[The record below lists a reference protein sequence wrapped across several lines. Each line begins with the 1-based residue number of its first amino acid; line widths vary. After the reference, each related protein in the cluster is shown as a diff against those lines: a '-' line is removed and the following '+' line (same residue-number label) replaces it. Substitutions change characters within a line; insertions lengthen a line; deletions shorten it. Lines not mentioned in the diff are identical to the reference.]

1 MSRSTSS
8 SPTSVS
14 FAPREPPRGDRRQR
28 WCYRFNVV
36 SNVAQRKL
44 DKLPASPG
52 VYVFHGA
59 DGKVLYVG
67 KARSLRNR
75 VRSYFQPGSSDLRA
89 FVSRLER
96 ELTDIETFVT
106 HNDKE
111 AALLENQLIKS
122 HQPKYNVKL
131 RDDKEFLSLRLDTGK
146 PWPRLEVVRR
156 PKPDGAQYFGPY
168 HSATAARQTLRLVNR
183 YFQLR
188 TCTDTEL
195 RLRSRPC
202 LQYQIKRC
210 PAPCVLEVDEEEYR
224 AQVVNVARFLDGRHD
239 ELVRDLD
246 ERMER
251 ASRDLAYER
260 AAIYRDQIRAV
271 ERAREEQRVAGVQKS
286 DQDAIGFHRQGDQVE
301 VAVLSMR
308 GGRLFG
314 VRTLP
319 MRRVAVPNDEMLG
332 AFLRQHYAERPTLPD
347 EILVPESIEMS
358 EALEELLSEDRK
370 RRVHI
375 VHPKRGAKAKLL
387 DLARENAEHAFNE
400 KERAREDVEARL
412 ESLQKQLRLS
422 ILPRRIECVDIS
434 HTGGEETVAVFVAL
448 QDGVPA
454 KERYRSFRVK
464 RVSGGD
470 DYAAMYEVLVRRLR
484 RGRNEEEGWGLP
496 DLLVVDGG
504 KGQLGM
510 AVRALEDIGIADL
523 EIASVAKPRVNAA
536 GEEEGDR
543 VFRPGQKNPVPVRGN
558 SALSLLL
565 LARDETHR
573 ASNALRTQLGRR
585 RRLRSELD
593 DVPGVGPKTRAKLLR
608 TLGSLRQ
615 VLAATEEQLVEAG
628 ASRRQAQAI
637 KSTLGPAPVAFD
649 TETAEETAI
658 ENAFQAD

>member
-1 MSRSTSS
+1 M
-8 SPTSVS
+8 V
-14 FAPREPPRGDRRQR
+14 AE
-28 WCYRFNVV
+28 
-36 SNVAQRKL
+36 VAQRKL
-44 DKLPASPG
+44 DGLPVSPG

-106 HNDKE
+106 HTDKE

-131 RDDKEFLSLRLDTGK
+131 RDDKEYLSLRLDAKK

-188 TCTDTEL
+188 TCTDTEF

-202 LQYQIKRC
+202 LQHQIKRC
-210 PAPCVLEVDEEEYR
+210 PGPCVLAVDESEYR
-224 AQVVNVARFLDGRHD
+224 AQVANVARFLDGRHD
-239 ELVRDLD
+239 ELVRDID
-246 ERMER
+246 GRMKG
-251 ASRDLAYER
+251 ASGELEYER
-260 AAIYRDQIRAV
+260 AAIYRDQLRAV
-271 ERAREEQRVAGVQKS
+271 ERAQEEQRVSGVQKS
-286 DQDAIGFHRQGDQVE
+286 DQDVIGFHRQGDQVE

-308 GGRLFG
+308 GGRLFS

-319 MRRVAVPNDEMLG
+319 LRRVAVPNDEMLG
-332 AFLRQHYAERPTLPD
+332 AFLHQHYAERTSLPD
-347 EILVPESIEMS
+347 EVLVPVGIEMS
-358 EALEELLSEDRK
+358 EALEELLSENRK
-370 RRVHI
+370 RRVQI
-375 VHPKRGAKAKLL
+375 VEPKRGAKAKLL
-387 DLARENAEHAFNE
+387 DLARENAEHAFDE

-412 ESLQKQLRLS
+412 EELQRQLRLPVV
-422 ILPRRIECVDIS
+422 PRRIECVDIS

-448 QDGVPA
+448 HNGVPA
-454 KERYRSFRVK
+454 KDRYRSFRVK
-464 RVSGGD
+464 GVGGGD
-470 DYAAMYEVLVRRLR
+470 DYAAMYEVLMRRLR
-484 RGRNEEEGWGLP
+484 RGKNQEDGWELP

-504 KGQLGM
+504 KGQLGV
-510 AVRALEDIGIADL
+510 AVRAREDIGVPDL
-523 EIASVAKPRVNAA
+523 ELASVAKPRVTAT

-543 VFRPGQKNPVPVRGN
+543 VFRPGQKNAMPARVN
-558 SALSLLL
+558 SALSMLL

-573 ASNALRTQLGRR
+573 ASNTLRRKVGRT

-593 DVPGVGPKTRAKLLR
+593 AVPGVGPKTRGKLLR
-608 TLGSLRQ
+608 NLGSLRE
-615 VLAATEEQLVEAG
+615 VLAATEDQLIEAG
-628 ASRRQAQAI
+628 ATARQAKAI
-637 KSTLGPAPVAFD
+637 KASLGDHGPTGPDA
-649 TETAEETAI
+649 ESAEETAI
-658 ENAFQAD
+658 ENAFQSD

>member
-1 MSRSTSS
+1 M
-8 SPTSVS
+8 V
-14 FAPREPPRGDRRQR
+14 AEA
-28 WCYRFNVV
+28 
-36 SNVAQRKL
+36 AQRKL

-59 DGKVLYVG
+59 DQKVLYVG
-67 KARSLRNR
+67 KARSLRSR

-89 FVSRLER
+89 FVGRLER

-106 HNDKE
+106 YTDKE

-131 RDDKEFLSLRLDTGK
+131 RDDKEYLSLRLDAK
-146 PWPRLEVVRR
+146 RPWPRLEVVRR

-168 HSATAARQTLRLVNR
+168 HSATSARQTLRLVNR

-188 TCTDTEL
+188 TCTDAEF

-202 LQYQIKRC
+202 LQHQIKRC
-210 PAPCVLEVDEEEYR
+210 PAPCVLDIDEEEYR
-224 AQVVNVARFLDGRHD
+224 AQVTNVARLLDGQHD

-246 ERMER
+246 SRMKG
-251 ASRDLAYER
+251 ASGEFEYER

-271 ERAREEQRVAGVQKS
+271 ERAQEEQRVAGVQKS
-286 DQDAIGFHRQGDQVE
+286 DQDVIGFHRQGDQVE

-319 MRRVAVPNDEMLG
+319 LRRVAVPNDEMLG
-332 AFLRQHYAERPTLPD
+332 AFLRQHYAERASLPD
-347 EILVPESIEMS
+347 EVLVPVAIEMS
-358 EALEELLSEDRK
+358 EALEELLSENRK
-370 RRVHI
+370 RRVQI
-375 VHPKRGAKAKLL
+375 VEPQRGAKAKLL

-400 KERAREDVEARL
+400 KERAREDLEVRL
-412 ESLQKQLRLS
+412 GELQRQLRLS
-422 ILPRRIECVDIS
+422 VLPRRIECVDIS
-434 HTGGEETVAVFVAL
+434 HSGGEETVAVFVAL
-448 QDGVPA
+448 QNGTPA
-454 KERYRSFRVK
+454 KERYRSFHVK
-464 RVSGGD
+464 QASGGD
-470 DYAAMYEVLVRRLR
+470 DYGAMYEVLMRRLR
-484 RGRNEEEGWGLP
+484 RGKNEEEGWELP

-504 KGQLGM
+504 KGQLGV
-510 AVRALEDIGIADL
+510 AVRAREDLGIPDL
-523 EIASVAKPRVNAA
+523 EIASVAKPRVTAT

-543 VFRPGQKNPVPVRGN
+543 VFRPGQKNAIPVRAS

-573 ASNALRTQLGRR
+573 ASNTLRKKVGRK

-593 DVPGVGPKTRAKLLR
+593 GVPGVGPKTRGKLLR
-608 TLGSLRQ
+608 HLGSLRE
-615 VLAATEEQLVEAG
+615 VLAATEQQLIEAG
-628 ASRRQAQAI
+628 ASRRQAEAI
-637 KSTLGPAPVAFD
+637 REELGRHAPVTPEA
-649 TETAEETAI
+649 ETAEETAI

>member
-1 MSRSTSS
+1 
-8 SPTSVS
+8 
-14 FAPREPPRGDRRQR
+14 
-28 WCYRFNVV
+28 VV
-36 SNVAQRKL
+36 ANAAQRKL

-59 DGKVLYVG
+59 DGKILYVG

-106 HNDKE
+106 RTDKE

-131 RDDKEFLSLRLDTGK
+131 RDDKEFLSLRLDAKK
-146 PWPRLEVVRR
+146 PWPRIEVVRR
-156 PKPDGAQYFGPY
+156 PKLDGARYFGPY

-188 TCTDTEL
+188 TCTDREF
-195 RLRSRPC
+195 RQRSRPC

-210 PAPCVLEVDEEEYR
+210 PGPCVLEVDQAEYS
-224 AQVVNVARFLDGRHD
+224 AQVANVARFLDGRHD
-239 ELVRDLD
+239 DLVRDLD
-246 ERMER
+246 ERMKN
-251 ASRDLAYER
+251 ASGELEYEQ
-260 AAIYRDQIRAV
+260 AAVYRDQLRAV
-271 ERAREEQRVAGVQKS
+271 DRAQEEQRVAGVQKS
-286 DQDAIGFHRQGDQVE
+286 DQDVIGFHRQGDQVE

-308 GGRLFG
+308 GGRLFT

-319 MRRVAVPNDEMLG
+319 LRRVAVPNDEMLG
-332 AFLRQHYAERPTLPD
+332 AFLQQHYAERISLPD
-347 EILVPESIEMS
+347 EILVPLTIEMS
-358 EALEELLSEDRK
+358 AALEELLSENRR
-370 RRVHI
+370 RRVQI
-375 VHPKRGAKAKLL
+375 VQPRRGAKAKLL

-412 ESLQKQLRLS
+412 EQLQRQLRLS
-422 ILPRRIECVDIS
+422 VLPRRIECVDIS
-434 HTGGEETVAVFVAL
+434 HTGGEETVAVFVVL

-454 KERYRSFRVK
+454 KERYRSFHVK
-464 RVSGGD
+464 HVSGGD

-484 RGRNEEEGWGLP
+484 RGKNEEEGWELP

-504 KGQLGM
+504 KGQLGV
-510 AVRALEDIGIADL
+510 AVRAREDIGVTDL
-523 EIASVAKPRVNAA
+523 EVASVAKPRLAA
-536 GEEEGDR
+536 TGAEEGDR
-543 VFRPGQKNPVPVRGN
+543 VFRPGQKNAVPVRAN

-573 ASNALRTQLGRR
+573 ASNALRKKVGRK

-593 DVPGVGPKTRAKLLR
+593 SVPGVGPKTRGKLLR
-608 TLGSLRQ
+608 KLGSLRE
-615 VLAATEEQLVEAG
+615 VLAATKEQLIEAG
-628 ASRRQAQAI
+628 ATRRQAQAI
-637 KSTLGPAPVAFD
+637 KEALGSHLAVTPDAQ
-649 TETAEETAI
+649 TAEETAI
-658 ENAFQAD
+658 ENAFQTD

>member
-1 MSRSTSS
+1 
-8 SPTSVS
+8 
-14 FAPREPPRGDRRQR
+14 
-28 WCYRFNVV
+28 VV
-36 SNVAQRKL
+36 ADAAQRKL

-59 DGKVLYVG
+59 DEQVLYVG

-106 HNDKE
+106 HTDKE

-131 RDDKEFLSLRLDTGK
+131 RDDKEYLSLRLDAKK

-188 TCTDTEL
+188 TCTDTEF

-210 PAPCVLEVDEEEYR
+210 PGPCVLAIDENEYR
-224 AQVVNVARFLDGRHD
+224 AQIANVARFLDGRHD
-239 ELVRDLD
+239 ELVRDID
-246 ERMER
+246 GRMKG
-251 ASRDLAYER
+251 ASGELEYER
-260 AAIYRDQIRAV
+260 AAVYRDQLRAV
-271 ERAREEQRVAGVQKS
+271 ERAQEEQRVAGVQKS
-286 DQDAIGFHRQGDQVE
+286 DQDVIGFHRQGDQVE
-301 VAVLSMR
+301 IAVLSMR
-308 GGRLFG
+308 GGRLFS

-319 MRRVAVPNDEMLG
+319 LRRVAIPSDEMLG
-332 AFLRQHYAERPTLPD
+332 AFLRQHYAERTSLPD
-347 EILVPESIEMS
+347 EVLVPVTIEMS
-358 EALEELLSEDRK
+358 EALEELLSENRK
-370 RRVHI
+370 RRVQI
-375 VHPKRGAKAKLL
+375 VEPKRGAKAKLL
-387 DLARENAEHAFNE
+387 DLARENAEHAFQE

-412 ESLQKQLRLS
+412 EELQRQLRLS
-422 ILPRRIECVDIS
+422 LVPRRIECVDIS

-448 QDGVPA
+448 QNGVPA

-464 RVSGGD
+464 HVSGGD
-470 DYAAMYEVLVRRLR
+470 DYAAMYEVLMRRLR
-484 RGRNEEEGWGLP
+484 RGKNKEEGWELP

-504 KGQLGM
+504 KGQLGV
-510 AVRALEDIGIADL
+510 AVRACEDIGVPDL
-523 EIASVAKPRVNAA
+523 EIASVAKPRVTVA

-543 VFRPGQKNPVPVRGN
+543 VFRPGRKNAVPVRGN
-558 SALSLLL
+558 AALSLLL

-573 ASNALRTQLGRR
+573 ASNSLRKKVGRK

-593 DVPGVGPKTRAKLLR
+593 GVPGVGPKTRGKLLR
-608 TLGSLRQ
+608 NLGSLRE
-615 VLAATEEQLVEAG
+615 VLAATEEQLIEAG
-628 ASRRQAQAI
+628 ATRRQAAAI
-637 KSTLGPAPVAFD
+637 KESLGSDAQRTPD
-649 TETAEETAI
+649 AESAEDTAI
-658 ENAFQAD
+658 ENAFQTD

>member
-1 MSRSTSS
+1 
-8 SPTSVS
+8 
-14 FAPREPPRGDRRQR
+14 
-28 WCYRFNVV
+28 VV
-36 SNVAQRKL
+36 VDAAQRKL
-44 DKLPASPG
+44 DTLPASSG

-67 KARSLRNR
+67 KARSLRSR

-106 HNDKE
+106 HTDKE

-131 RDDKEFLSLRLDTGK
+131 RDDKEFLSLRLDMKK

-156 PKPDGAQYFGPY
+156 SKLDGAQYFGPY

-188 TCTDTEL
+188 TCTDTEF
-195 RLRSRPC
+195 RMRSRPC

-210 PAPCVLEVDEEEYR
+210 PGPCALEVDAEEYR
-224 AQVVNVARFLDGRHD
+224 AQVANVARFLEGQHD
-239 ELVRDLD
+239 ELVRDVD
-246 ERMER
+246 QRMKS
-251 ASRDLAYER
+251 ASGELEYER
-260 AAIYRDQIRAV
+260 AAVYRDQLRAV
-271 ERAREEQRVAGVQKS
+271 ERAQEEQRVAGVHKS
-286 DQDAIGFHRQGDQVE
+286 DQDVIGFHRQGDQVE

-308 GGRLFG
+308 GGRLFA

-319 MRRVAVPNDEMLG
+319 LRRVAVPNDEMLG
-332 AFLRQHYAERPTLPD
+332 AFLRQHYAERTSLPD
-347 EILVPESIEMS
+347 EILVPVTIEMS
-358 EALEELLSEDRK
+358 EALEELLSENRK
-370 RRVHI
+370 RRVQI
-375 VHPKRGAKAKLL
+375 VEPKRGTKAKLL

-412 ESLQKQLRLS
+412 EGLQRHLRLS
-422 ILPRRIECVDIS
+422 VLPRRVECVDIS
-434 HTGGEETVAVFVAL
+434 HTGGEETVAVFVTL

-454 KERYRSFRVK
+454 KERYRSFHVK
-464 RVSGGD
+464 QVSGGD

-484 RGRNEEEGWGLP
+484 RGKKKEEGWALP

-504 KGQLGM
+504 KGQLGV
-510 AVRALEDIGIADL
+510 AVRALEDIGVTDL
-523 EIASVAKPRVNAA
+523 EVAAVAKARLTAT
-536 GEEEGDR
+536 GQEEGDR
-543 VFRPGQKNPVPVRGN
+543 VFRPGQKNAVPVRGN

-573 ASNALRTQLGRR
+573 ASNALRKKVGRT

-593 DVPGVGPKTRAKLLR
+593 GVPGVGPKTRGKLLR
-608 TLGSLRQ
+608 NLGSLRE
-615 VLAATEEQLVEAG
+615 VLAATEEQLIAAG
-628 ASRRQAQAI
+628 ATRRQAQAI
-637 KSTLGPAPVAFD
+637 KEALGEHARAAPD

-658 ENAFQAD
+658 ENAFQPD

>member
-1 MSRSTSS
+1 M
-8 SPTSVS
+8 V
-14 FAPREPPRGDRRQR
+14 ADA
-28 WCYRFNVV
+28 
-36 SNVAQRKL
+36 AQRKL
-44 DKLPASPG
+44 ANLPASPG

-106 HNDKE
+106 HTDKE

-122 HQPKYNVKL
+122 RQPKYNVKL
-131 RDDKEFLSLRLDTGK
+131 RDDKEYLSLRLDAKK

-168 HSATAARQTLRLVNR
+168 HSATAARQTLRLLNR

-188 TCTDTEL
+188 TCTDTEF
-195 RLRSRPC
+195 RMRSRPC

-210 PAPCVLEVDEEEYR
+210 PGPCVLEVDEEEYR
-224 AQVVNVARFLDGRHD
+224 AQVANVARFLDGRHG
-239 ELVRDLD
+239 ELVRDID
-246 ERMER
+246 VRMKG
-251 ASRDLAYER
+251 ASGELEYER
-260 AAIYRDQIRAV
+260 AAVYRDQLRAV
-271 ERAREEQRVAGVQKS
+271 ERAQEEQRVAGVQKS
-286 DQDAIGFHRQGDQVE
+286 DQDVIGFHRQGDQVE

-319 MRRVAVPNDEMLG
+319 LRRVAVPNDEMLG
-332 AFLRQHYAERPTLPD
+332 AFLRQHYTDRASLPD
-347 EILVPESIEMS
+347 EILVPVTIEMS
-358 EALEELLSEDRK
+358 EALEELLSENRR
-370 RRVHI
+370 RRVQI
-375 VHPKRGAKAKLL
+375 VEPKRGTKAKLL
-387 DLARENAEHAFNE
+387 ELACENAEHAFHE

-412 ESLQKQLRLS
+412 AELQRQLRLS
-422 ILPRRIECVDIS
+422 VLPRRIECVDIS

-448 QDGVPA
+448 ENGALA

-464 RVSGGD
+464 GVGGGD
-470 DYAAMYEVLVRRLR
+470 DYAAMYEVLMRRLR
-484 RGRNEEEGWGLP
+484 RGKNDEEGWELP

-504 KGQLGM
+504 KGQLGV
-510 AVRALEDIGIADL
+510 AVRAREDIGVPDL
-523 EIASVAKPRVNAA
+523 DIASVAKPRVTVT

-543 VFRPGQKNPVPVRGN
+543 VFRPGQKNAVPVRGN

-573 ASNALRTQLGRR
+573 ASNTLRKKVGRK

-593 DVPGVGPKTRAKLLR
+593 GVPGVGPKTRGKLLR
-608 TLGSLRQ
+608 NLGSLRE
-615 VLAATEEQLVEAG
+615 VLAATEEQLIAAG
-628 ASRRQAQAI
+628 ATRRQAEAI
-637 KSTLGPAPVAFD
+637 EETLGSRAPAGPDA
-649 TETAEETAI
+649 ETAEETAI
-658 ENAFQAD
+658 ENAFQPN

>member
-1 MSRSTSS
+1 M
-8 SPTSVS
+8 V
-14 FAPREPPRGDRRQR
+14 AEA
-28 WCYRFNVV
+28 
-36 SNVAQRKL
+36 AQRKL

-52 VYVFHGA
+52 VYVFRGA

-96 ELTDIETFVT
+96 ELVDIETFVT
-106 HNDKE
+106 QTDKE

-131 RDDKEFLSLRLDTGK
+131 RDDKEFLSLRLDAK
-146 PWPRLEVVRR
+146 KRWPRLEVVRR
-156 PKPDGAQYFGPY
+156 PKPDGALYFGPY

-202 LQYQIKRC
+202 LQHQIKRC
-210 PAPCVLEVDEEEYR
+210 PAPCVLEVDPQEYQ

-246 ERMER
+246 ERMKN
-251 ASRDLAYER
+251 ASGEQEYER
-260 AAIYRDQIRAV
+260 AAVFRDQLRAV
-271 ERAREEQRVAGVQKS
+271 QRAREEQRVAGVQKS
-286 DQDAIGFHRQGDQVE
+286 DQDAIGFHRAGDQVE

-319 MRRVAVPNDEMLG
+319 LRRVAVPNDEMLG
-332 AFLRQHYAERPTLPD
+332 AFLRQHYADRPSLPD
-347 EILVPESIEMS
+347 ELLVPIDIEMA

-370 RRVHI
+370 RRVRI
-375 VHPKRGAKAKLL
+375 VQPKRGAKAKLL
-387 DLARENAEHAFNE
+387 ELARENAEHAFEE

-412 ESLQKQLRLS
+412 EALRKRLRLS
-422 ILPRRIECVDIS
+422 VLPRRIECVDIS
-434 HTGGEETVAVFVAL
+434 HTGGEETVGVFAAL
-448 QDGVPA
+448 QDGTPA

-464 RVSGGD
+464 QVGGGD

-484 RGRNEEEGWGLP
+484 RGKNEEEGWELP

-504 KGQLGM
+504 KGQLGV
-510 AVRALEDIGIADL
+510 AVRARDDVGVTELEVA
-523 EIASVAKPRVNAA
+523 AVAKPRVTAA

-543 VFRPGQKNPVPVRGN
+543 VFRPGQKNAVPVRAS

-573 ASNALRTQLGRR
+573 ASNALRKKVGRR

-593 DVPGVGPKTRAKLLR
+593 TVPGVGPKTRGKLLR
-608 TLGSLRQ
+608 NLGSLRE
-615 VLAATEEQLVEAG
+615 VVAATEEQLIAAG
-628 ASRRQAQAI
+628 ATKRQARAI
-637 KSTLGPAPVAFD
+637 KEALGNQQGSVAD
-649 TETAEETAI
+649 EATAEDVAI
-658 ENAFQAD
+658 ENAFQPD

>member
-1 MSRSTSS
+1 M
-8 SPTSVS
+8 V
-14 FAPREPPRGDRRQR
+14 ADA
-28 WCYRFNVV
+28 
-36 SNVAQRKL
+36 AQRKL
-44 DKLPASPG
+44 ANLPASPG

-106 HNDKE
+106 HTDKE

-122 HQPKYNVKL
+122 RQPKYNVKL
-131 RDDKEFLSLRLDTGK
+131 RDDKEYLSLRLDAKK

-168 HSATAARQTLRLVNR
+168 HSATAARQTLRLLNR

-188 TCTDTEL
+188 TCTDTEF
-195 RLRSRPC
+195 RMRSRPC

-210 PAPCVLEVDEEEYR
+210 PGPCVLEVDEEEYR
-224 AQVVNVARFLDGRHD
+224 AQVANVARFLDGRHG
-239 ELVRDLD
+239 ELVRDID
-246 ERMER
+246 VRMKG
-251 ASRDLAYER
+251 ASGELEYER
-260 AAIYRDQIRAV
+260 AAVYRDQIRAV
-271 ERAREEQRVAGVQKS
+271 ERAQEEQRVAGVQKS
-286 DQDAIGFHRQGDQVE
+286 DQDVIGFHRQGDQVE

-319 MRRVAVPNDEMLG
+319 LRRVAVPNDEMLG
-332 AFLRQHYAERPTLPD
+332 AFLRQHYTDRASLPD
-347 EILVPESIEMS
+347 EILVPVTIEMS
-358 EALEELLSEDRK
+358 EALEELLSENRR
-370 RRVHI
+370 RRVQI
-375 VHPKRGAKAKLL
+375 VEPKRGTKAKLL
-387 DLARENAEHAFNE
+387 ELACENAEHAFHE

-412 ESLQKQLRLS
+412 AELQRQLRLS
-422 ILPRRIECVDIS
+422 VLPRRIECVDIS

-448 QDGVPA
+448 ENGALA

-464 RVSGGD
+464 GVGGGD
-470 DYAAMYEVLVRRLR
+470 DYAAMYEVLMRRLR
-484 RGRNEEEGWGLP
+484 RGKNDEEGWELP

-504 KGQLGM
+504 KGQLGV
-510 AVRALEDIGIADL
+510 AVRAREDIGVPDL
-523 EIASVAKPRVNAA
+523 DIASVAKPRVTVT

-543 VFRPGQKNPVPVRGN
+543 VFRPGQKNAVPVRGN

-573 ASNALRTQLGRR
+573 ASNTLRKKVGRK

-593 DVPGVGPKTRAKLLR
+593 GVPGVGPKTRGKLLR
-608 TLGSLRQ
+608 NLGSLRE
-615 VLAATEEQLVEAG
+615 VLAATEEQLIAAG
-628 ASRRQAQAI
+628 ATRRQAEAI
-637 KSTLGPAPVAFD
+637 EETLGSRAPAGPDA
-649 TETAEETAI
+649 ETAEETAI
-658 ENAFQAD
+658 ENAFQPD

>member
-1 MSRSTSS
+1 
-8 SPTSVS
+8 
-14 FAPREPPRGDRRQR
+14 
-28 WCYRFNVV
+28 VV
-36 SNVAQRKL
+36 ADAAQRKL
-44 DKLPASPG
+44 DTLPASPG

-75 VRSYFQPGSSDLRA
+75 VRSYFQAGSSDLRA

-96 ELTDIETFVT
+96 ELSDIETFVT
-106 HNDKE
+106 HTDKE

-131 RDDKEFLSLRLDTGK
+131 RDDKEYLSLRLDVKK

-195 RLRSRPC
+195 RMRSRPC

-210 PAPCVLEVDEEEYR
+210 PGPCVLDVDEQEYR
-224 AQVVNVARFLDGRHD
+224 AQVTNVARFLDGRHD

-246 ERMER
+246 GRMKG
-251 ASRDLAYER
+251 ASGGLEYER

-271 ERAREEQRVAGVQKS
+271 ERAREEQRVASVQKS
-286 DQDAIGFHRQGDQVE
+286 DQDVIGFHRQGDQVE

-308 GGRLFG
+308 GGRLFA

-319 MRRVAVPNDEMLG
+319 LRRVAVPNDEMLG
-332 AFLRQHYAERPTLPD
+332 ALLRQHYSDRPSLPD
-347 EILVPESIEMS
+347 EILVPMPIEMS
-358 EALEELLSEDRK
+358 EALEELLSENRK
-370 RRVHI
+370 RRVQI
-375 VHPKRGAKAKLL
+375 LEPKRGGKAKLL
-387 DLARENAEHAFNE
+387 ELARENAEHAFNE

-412 ESLQKQLRLS
+412 TDLQRQLRLS
-422 ILPRRIECVDIS
+422 VLPRLIECVDIS
-434 HTGGEETVAVFVAL
+434 HTGGEETVAVFVSL
-448 QDGVPA
+448 QDGTPR

-464 RVSGGD
+464 GVSGGD
-470 DYAAMYEVLVRRLR
+470 DYAAMYEVLMRRLR
-484 RGRNEEEGWGLP
+484 RGKNEEEGWELP

-504 KGQLGM
+504 KGQLGV
-510 AVRALEDIGIADL
+510 AVRAREDIGAPDL
-523 EIASVAKPRVNAA
+523 EIASVAKPRVTST

-543 VFRPGQKNPVPVRGN
+543 VFRPGQKNAVPVRAN
-558 SALSLLL
+558 SALALLL

-573 ASNALRTQLGRR
+573 ASNALRKKVGRK

-593 DVPGVGPKTRAKLLR
+593 GVPGVGPKTRGKLLR
-608 TLGSLRQ
+608 NLGSLRE
-615 VLAATEEQLVEAG
+615 VMAATEVQLIEAG
-628 ASRRQAQAI
+628 ATRRQAAAI
-637 KSTLGPAPVAFD
+637 KEALGDRTPVTPE
-649 TETAEETAI
+649 TEAAEDTAI
-658 ENAFQAD
+658 ENAFQPD

>member
-1 MSRSTSS
+1 
-8 SPTSVS
+8 
-14 FAPREPPRGDRRQR
+14 
-28 WCYRFNVV
+28 VV
-36 SNVAQRKL
+36 ADAAQRKL

-67 KARSLRNR
+67 KARSLRSR

-106 HNDKE
+106 HTDKE

-131 RDDKEFLSLRLDTGK
+131 RDDKEFLSLRLDAKK

-188 TCTDTEL
+188 TCTDTEF

-202 LQYQIKRC
+202 LQHQIKRC
-210 PAPCVLEVDEEEYR
+210 PGPCVLDVDQEEYR
-224 AQVVNVARFLDGRHD
+224 AQVANVARFLDGRHD

-246 ERMER
+246 ARMKG
-251 ASRDLAYER
+251 ASGDFEYER
-260 AAIYRDQIRAV
+260 AAVYRDQLRAV
-271 ERAREEQRVAGVQKS
+271 ERAQEEQRVAGVQKS
-286 DQDAIGFHRQGDQVE
+286 DQDVIGFHRQGDQVE

-319 MRRVAVPNDEMLG
+319 LRRVAVPNDEMLG
-332 AFLRQHYAERPTLPD
+332 AFLRQHYAERPGIPD
-347 EILVPESIEMS
+347 EILIPVPIEMS
-358 EALEELLSEDRK
+358 EALEELLSENRK
-370 RRVHI
+370 RRVH
-375 VHPKRGAKAKLL
+375 VVQPKRGVKAKLL
-387 DLARENAEHAFNE
+387 DLARENAEHAYQE
-400 KERAREDVEARL
+400 KERAREDVEVRL
-412 ESLQKQLRLS
+412 EGLQKQLRLAV
-422 ILPRRIECVDIS
+422 LPRRIECVDIS
-434 HTGGEETVAVFVAL
+434 HTGGEETVAVFVTL
-448 QDGVPA
+448 QDGSPA
-454 KERYRSFRVK
+454 KDRYRSFRVK
-464 RVSGGD
+464 GVGGGD
-470 DYAAMYEVLVRRLR
+470 DYGAMYEVLMRRLR
-484 RGRNEEEGWGLP
+484 RGQNEEEGWELP

-504 KGQLGM
+504 KGQLGV
-510 AVRALEDIGIADL
+510 AVRAVEDIGVNDL
-523 EIASVAKPRVNAA
+523 EIASLAKPRIRAN

-543 VFRPGQKNPVPVRGN
+543 IFRPGQKNAIPVRSS

-573 ASNALRTQLGRR
+573 ASNALRKKVGRK
-585 RRLRSELD
+585 RRLQSELD
-593 DVPGVGPKTRAKLLR
+593 GVPGVGPKTRGKLLR
-608 TLGSLRQ
+608 ALGSMSG
-615 VLAATEEQLVEAG
+615 VLAATEEQLIEAG
-628 ASRRQAQAI
+628 ATKRQARAI
-637 KSTLGPAPVAFD
+637 KETLGGVGMLTPD
-649 TETAEETAI
+649 SETAEDAAI
-658 ENAFQAD
+658 ENAFSPD

>member
-1 MSRSTSS
+1 
-8 SPTSVS
+8 
-14 FAPREPPRGDRRQR
+14 
-28 WCYRFNVV
+28 
-36 SNVAQRKL
+36 
-44 DKLPASPG
+44 

-59 DGKVLYVG
+59 DEKVLYVG

-96 ELTDIETFVT
+96 ELTDVETFVT
-106 HNDKE
+106 HTDKE

-131 RDDKEFLSLRLDTGK
+131 RDDKEYLSLRLDAKK

-188 TCTDTEL
+188 TCTDTEF

-210 PAPCVLEVDEEEYR
+210 PGPCVLEVDENEYR
-224 AQVVNVARFLDGRHD
+224 GQVANVARFLDGRHD
-239 ELVRDLD
+239 ELVRDID
-246 ERMER
+246 GRMKG
-251 ASRDLAYER
+251 ASGELEYER
-260 AAIYRDQIRAV
+260 AAVYRDQLRAV
-271 ERAREEQRVAGVQKS
+271 ERAQEEQRVAGVQKS
-286 DQDAIGFHRQGDQVE
+286 DQDVIGFHRQGDQVE
-301 VAVLSMR
+301 VAVLGMR

-319 MRRVAVPNDEMLG
+319 LRRVAVPNDEMLG
-332 AFLRQHYAERPTLPD
+332 AFLRQHYAERSSLPD
-347 EILVPESIEMS
+347 EILVPVAIEMS
-358 EALEELLSEDRK
+358 EALEELLSENRK
-370 RRVHI
+370 RRVQI
-375 VHPKRGAKAKLL
+375 VEPKRGAKAKLL
-387 DLARENAEHAFNE
+387 DLARENAEHAFQE

-412 ESLQKQLRLS
+412 GELQRQLRLS
-422 ILPRRIECVDIS
+422 VVPRRIECVDIS

-448 QDGVPA
+448 KNGAPA

-464 RVSGGD
+464 QVTGGD
-470 DYAAMYEVLVRRLR
+470 DYAAMYEVLMRRLR
-484 RGRNEEEGWGLP
+484 RGKNEEEGWELP

-504 KGQLGM
+504 KGQLGV
-510 AVRALEDIGIADL
+510 AVRAREDIGLPDL
-523 EIASVAKPRVNAA
+523 DIASVAKPRTTAT

-543 VFRPGQKNPVPVRGN
+543 VFRPGQKNAVPVRGN

-573 ASNALRTQLGRR
+573 ASNALRKKVGRK

-593 DVPGVGPKTRAKLLR
+593 RVPGVGPKTRGKLLR
-608 TLGSLRQ
+608 KLGSLRE
-615 VLAATEEQLVEAG
+615 VLAATEEELIEAG
-628 ASRRQAQAI
+628 ATQRQAEAI
-637 KSTLGPAPVAFD
+637 REALGSHVPVGPDA
-649 TETAEETAI
+649 ETAEETAI
-658 ENAFQAD
+658 ENAFQID